1 VSNDAWIFAYGSLL
15 WRPDFDFVERRAG
28 RVDGWS
34 RRFWQASTDHR
45 GVPEA
50 PGRVVTLEAD
60 PRAHCWGLAYRV
72 AAETVSRVL
81 AMLDHRERG
90 GFDRVDLEVDLRGGT
105 VTLVRAVTYVAG
117 PDNPNYL
124 GPAPLPEIVT
134 QVRRSRGPSGSN
146 LEYAVRLAET
156 LRAHDLEDAHVFEL
170 AALL

>member
-1 VSNDAWIFAYGSLL
+1 
-15 WRPDFDFVERRAG
+15 
-28 RVDGWS
+28 
-34 RRFWQASTDHR
+34 
-45 GVPEA
+45 
-50 PGRVVTLEAD
+50 
-60 PRAHCWGLAYRV
+60 
-72 AAETVSRVL
+72 
-81 AMLDHRERG
+81 MLDHRERG